1 MLENKHYDILK
12 WVAIIVIPA
21 VAVLVGQ
28 VGNAISWEY
37 TKLTVE
43 IINAVAL
50 FLGTILGVSTYNYKK
65 EGRDE

>member
-1 MLENKHYDILK
+1 MKNKHYDILK

-28 VGNAISWEY
+28 VGNAFNWEY
-37 TKLTVE
+37 TKVSVE

-50 FLGTILGVSTYNYKK
+50 FLGTILGVSNYNYKK
-65 EGRDE
+65 EQE